1 MKNKLPFILSLLAL
15 ILCPLY
21 GFSEI
26 ELNNIFTPDHQQ
38 SFIFWQFRIPRILLC
53 WICGAGLAIGGM
65 AFQAL
70 FRNELASPFTLG
82 VSGGA
87 ALGVAIITMIEIQ
100 IINDNTSIFY
110 SLAAF
115 LGCLIAIAFI
125 LIFHRLRPR
134 APIGDLLLAGVA
146 ISFVFNSLILFIQYM
161 ANPDDITSLVYWMMG
176 GMQIV
181 GYKPLLYISPLV
193 LPALFIIYSL
203 RNELDL
209 LFSCEQLAASRGVQI
224 QKCQR
229 LIFLAVSLMSAALVS
244 LCGPIGFVGLI
255 VPHIARRIYGPNH
268 KTLFWQSLFLGASFL
283 CFCDLLCRVLPKQG
297 ELPIGIMTALI
308 GTPFFI
314 YIIFRKN

>member
-1 MKNKLPFILSLLAL
+1 MKSKLPLFLSLLAL

-26 ELNNIFTPDHQQ
+26 ELANIFDPEHQQ
-38 SFIFWQFRIPRILLC
+38 YLIFWQFRVPRILLC
-53 WICGAGLAIGGM
+53 WVCGAGLAIGGM

-87 ALGVAIITMIEIQ
+87 ALGVAVITMLEIQ
-100 IINDNTSIFY
+100 IINENSSIFY

-181 GYKPLLYISPLV
+181 GYKPLLYIAPLV
-193 LPALFIIYSL
+193 LPAMFIIYSL
-203 RNELDL
+203 RSELDL
-209 LFSCEQLAASRGVQI
+209 LFSCEQLAATRGVQI
-224 QKCQR
+224 RKCQR
-229 LIFLAVSLMSAALVS
+229 LIFLAVSLMCAGLVS
-244 LCGPIGFVGLI
+244 LCGPIGFVGLV
-255 VPHIARRIYGPNH
+255 VPHIGRRIYGPNH
-268 KTLFWQSLFLGASFL
+268 KTLFWQSLFLGAFFL

>member
-1 MKNKLPFILSLLAL
+1 MKNKLPFLLSLVAL

-26 ELNNIFTPDHQQ
+26 ELANIFDPGHQQ
-38 SFIFWQFRIPRILLC
+38 HFIFWQFRVPRILLC
-53 WICGAGLAIGGM
+53 WVCGAGLAIGGM
-65 AFQAL
+65 SFQAL

-87 ALGVAIITMIEIQ
+87 ALGVAIMTMVEIQ
-100 IINDNTSIFY
+100 IINDNSSVFY

-115 LGCLIAIAFI
+115 LGSLIAIAFI
-125 LIFHRLRPR
+125 LLFHRLRPR

-181 GYKPLLYISPLV
+181 GYKPLLYIAPLV
-193 LPALFIIYSL
+193 LPAMFIIYSL

-209 LFSCEQLAASRGVQI
+209 LFTCEQLAASRGVQVR
-224 QKCQR
+224 KCQGR
-229 LIFLAVSLMSAALVS
+229 IFLAVSLMCAGLVS
-244 LCGPIGFVGLI
+244 LCGPIGFVGLV
-255 VPHIARRIYGPNH
+255 VPHIGRRIYGPSH
-268 KTLFWQSLFLGASFL
+268 KKLFWQSLFLGASFL

-314 YIIFRKN
+314 YIIFKK